1 MKLSERLE
9 EACTGVLVAEATGN
23 LDIVTDAVNKLL
35 DAAREAA
42 ELARR
47 VEWQPIETAPRD
59 GMKILGFDP
68 HWRDPICVISWSEWG
83 EWHDWSGVHTF
94 RSATHWC
101 PLPDPPR
108 IVPEAGQEVGK

>member
-9 EACTGVLVAEATGN
+9 AACTRVLVAEATGN

-47 VEWQPIETAPRD
+47 VEGAPKVEITECNQIKGAKD
-59 GMKILGFDP
+59 FDYGDLEAAVQKFKVGQRVRLVP
-68 HWRDPICVISWSEWG
+68 NSP
-83 EWHDWSGVHTF
+83 T
-94 RSATHWC
+94 
-101 PLPDPPR
+101 PPDPGHER
-108 IVPEAGQEVGK
+108 EGRND

>member
-1 MKLSERLE
+1 MKLSERLD
-9 EACTGVLVAEATGN
+9 L
-23 LDIVTDAVNKLL
+23 
-35 DAAREAA
+35 AAKIHSEIGGQTAMADTIREAA